1 MTRAMSSSTTRPPH
15 ALALDAFC
23 PLGARA
29 GAGARAGV
37 RAGALLGGLVALCLV
52 SWGGGG
58 GAAWAQVPEQEDLAV
73 QNRSPREYDGVDVV
87 ERLGERLPLDLTF
100 EDEGGAV
107 VRLGDYF
114 GKGKPVLITLVYF
127 NCPMLCSMVLNG
139 ALEGMRELGWTPG
152 EDFEV
157 VTVSISPTETP
168 ALAREKKANYLERL
182 GLPGAERGWH
192 FLTGSGER
200 SEHVKTL
207 AAALGFG
214 YRYDPSTQDYA
225 HGAAIF
231 FAAAD
236 GVITRYLYGVQFP
249 AKQLRLAL
257 VEAGRG
263 EVGSV
268 VDKVLMRCFMYEPSH
283 KKYGFYIWGAMRL
296 GGALTVL
303 ILGGFLLWMW
313 RGERRAR
320 AARLPS

>member
-1 MTRAMSSSTTRPPH
+1 MALRALLMTAV
-15 ALALDAFC
+15 A
-23 PLGARA
+23 LGA
-29 GAGARAGV
+29 
-37 RAGALLGGLVALCLV
+37 L
-52 SWGGGG
+52 S
-58 GAAWAQVPEQEDLAV
+58 GAAWAQVPSQDDLAA

-87 ERLGERLPLDLTF
+87 EHLGETLPLDLTF
-100 EDEGGAV
+100 EDEEGAV

-139 ALEGMRELGWTPG
+139 ALESMRELGWTPG
-152 EDFEV
+152 EEFEV
-157 VTVSISPTETP
+157 VTVSISPAETP
-168 ALAREKKANYLERL
+168 ALAKEKKDNYLARL

-192 FLTGSGER
+192 FLTGSGAR
-200 SEHVKTL
+200 ADNIKAL

-236 GVITRYLYGVQFP
+236 GVVTRYLYGVQFP
-249 AKQLRLAL
+249 SQQLRLAL

-296 GGALTVL
+296 GGVLTVL
-303 ILGGFLLWMW
+303 ILGGFLLVMW
-313 RGERRAR
+313 RNERRAR
-320 AARLPS
+320 AAALPS

>member
-1 MTRAMSSSTTRPPH
+1 MTRLTPRLTSAPH
-15 ALALDAFC
+15 RSVAAL
-23 PLGARA
+23 PL
-29 GAGARAGV
+29 V
-37 RAGALLGGLVALCLV
+37 VALLCV
-52 SWGGGG
+52 S
-58 GAAWAQVPEQEDLAV
+58 AAWAQVPQQEDLAV
-73 QNRSPREYDGVDVV
+73 QNRSPLEYDGVDVV
-87 ERLGERLPLDLTF
+87 EHLGERLPLDLAF
-100 EDEGGAV
+100 RDEAGAD

-114 GKGKPVLITLVYF
+114 GQGKPVLITLVYF

-168 ALAREKKANYLERL
+168 ELARDKKANYLERL
-182 GLPGAERGWH
+182 GLPGADKGWH
-192 FLTGSGER
+192 FLTGSGDNI
-200 SEHVKTL
+200 KAL
-207 AAALGFG
+207 AGALGFG

-268 VDKVLMRCFMYEPSH
+268 VDKVLMRCFMYEPAH

-296 GGALTVL
+296 GGVLTIF
-303 ILGGFLLWMW
+303 ILGGFLLLLW

-320 AARLPS
+320 SAGLPS

>member
-1 MTRAMSSSTTRPPH
+1 MTRLTPRLTSAPH
-15 ALALDAFC
+15 RSVAAL
-23 PLGARA
+23 PL
-29 GAGARAGV
+29 V
-37 RAGALLGGLVALCLV
+37 VALLCV
-52 SWGGGG
+52 S
-58 GAAWAQVPEQEDLAV
+58 AAWAQVPNQEDLAV
-73 QNRSPREYDGVDVV
+73 QNRSPLEYEGVDVV
-87 ERLGERLPLDLTF
+87 EHLGERLPLDLAF
-100 EDEGGAV
+100 RDEAGAD

-114 GKGKPVLITLVYF
+114 GQGKPVLITLVYF

-168 ALAREKKANYLERL
+168 ELARDKKANYLERL

-192 FLTGSGER
+192 FLTGSGDNI
-200 SEHVKTL
+200 KAL
-207 AAALGFG
+207 AGALGFG

-268 VDKVLMRCFMYEPSH
+268 VDKVLMRCFMYEPAH

-296 GGALTVL
+296 GGLLTIF
-303 ILGGFLLWMW
+303 ILGGFLLLLW

-320 AARLPS
+320 SAGLPS

>member
-1 MTRAMSSSTTRPPH
+1 MTRLTPRLTSAPH
-15 ALALDAFC
+15 RSVAAL
-23 PLGARA
+23 PLVA
-29 GAGARAGV
+29 
-37 RAGALLGGLVALCLV
+37 ALLCV
-52 SWGGGG
+52 S
-58 GAAWAQVPEQEDLAV
+58 AAWAQVPNQEDLAV
-73 QNRSPREYDGVDVV
+73 QNRSPLEYEGVDVV
-87 ERLGERLPLDLTF
+87 EHLGERLPLDLAF
-100 EDEGGAV
+100 RDEAGAD

-114 GKGKPVLITLVYF
+114 GQGKPVLITLVYF

-168 ALAREKKANYLERL
+168 ELARDKKANYLERL
-182 GLPGAERGWH
+182 GLPGADKGWH
-192 FLTGSGER
+192 FLTGSGDNI
-200 SEHVKTL
+200 KAL
-207 AAALGFG
+207 AGALGFG

-268 VDKVLMRCFMYEPSH
+268 VDKVLMRCFMYEPAH

-296 GGALTVL
+296 GGLLTIF
-303 ILGGFLLWMW
+303 ILGGFLLLLW

-320 AARLPS
+320 SAGLPS

>member
-1 MTRAMSSSTTRPPH
+1 MTRLTPRLTSAPH
-15 ALALDAFC
+15 RSVAAL
-23 PLGARA
+23 PL
-29 GAGARAGV
+29 V
-37 RAGALLGGLVALCLV
+37 VALLCV
-52 SWGGGG
+52 S
-58 GAAWAQVPEQEDLAV
+58 AAWAQVPNQEDLAV
-73 QNRSPREYDGVDVV
+73 QNRSPLEYEGVDVV
-87 ERLGERLPLDLTF
+87 EHLGERLPLDLAF
-100 EDEGGAV
+100 RDEAGAD

-114 GKGKPVLITLVYF
+114 GQGKPVLITLVYF

-168 ALAREKKANYLERL
+168 ELARDKKANYLERL
-182 GLPGAERGWH
+182 GLPGADKGWH
-192 FLTGSGER
+192 FLTGTGDNI
-200 SEHVKTL
+200 KAL
-207 AAALGFG
+207 AGALGFG

-268 VDKVLMRCFMYEPSH
+268 VDKVLMRCFMYEPAH

-296 GGALTVL
+296 GGLLTIF
-303 ILGGFLLWMW
+303 ILGGFLLLLW

-320 AARLPS
+320 SAGLPS

>member
-1 MTRAMSSSTTRPPH
+1 MALRALLMTAV
-15 ALALDAFC
+15 A
-23 PLGARA
+23 LGA
-29 GAGARAGV
+29 
-37 RAGALLGGLVALCLV
+37 L
-52 SWGGGG
+52 S
-58 GAAWAQVPEQEDLAV
+58 GAAWAQVPNQEDLAA

-87 ERLGERLPLDLTF
+87 EHLGETLPLDLTF
-100 EDEGGAV
+100 EDEEGAV

-139 ALEGMRELGWTPG
+139 ALESMRELGWTPG
-152 EDFEV
+152 EEFEV
-157 VTVSISPTETP
+157 VTVSISPAETP
-168 ALAREKKANYLERL
+168 ALAKEKKDNYLARL

-192 FLTGSGER
+192 FLTGSGAR
-200 SEHVKTL
+200 ADNIKAL

-236 GVITRYLYGVQFP
+236 GVVTRYLYGVQFP
-249 AKQLRLAL
+249 SQQLRLAL

-296 GGALTVL
+296 GGVLTIL
-303 ILGGFLLWMW
+303 ILGGFLLVMW
-313 RGERRAR
+313 RNERRAR
-320 AARLPS
+320 AAALPS